1 MPYKSLE
8 ITNASLTVEPSTK
21 KVQFYKGYSS
31 LTPANASVKVFD
43 LDLIKQNI
51 INTFN
56 TRRGERVMNP
66 TFGTIIWDILM
77 EPMTPAIRDA
87 LNQDIKLI
95 CNSDP
100 RAVPVQ
106 MNLTEYPTGY
116 IVEIT
121 MKLKGT
127 DQSSSMKL
135 TFDQNIGLIVQ

>member
-8 ITNASLTVEPSTK
+8 ITNASLSVEPSTK

-43 LDLIKQNI
+43 LALIKQNI

-66 TFGTIIWDILM
+66 NFGTIIWDILM

-87 LNQDIKLI
+87 LNQDIKQI

-100 RAVPVQ
+100 RAVPVA

>member
-31 LTPANASVKVFD
+31 LTPANASVKLFD
-43 LDLIKQNI
+43 LDLIKQDI
-51 INTFN
+51 VNTFN

-77 EPMTPAIRDA
+77 EPMTPAIREA
-87 LNQDIKLI
+87 LNNDIKHI

-100 RAVPVQ
+100 RAIPIAI
-106 MNLTEYPTGY
+106 NLTEYPTGF

-127 DQSSSMKL
+127 DQSSAMKL
-135 TFDQNIGLIVQ
+135 TFDQNVGLIVQ

>member
-1 MPYKSLE
+1 
-8 ITNASLTVEPSTK
+8 
-21 KVQFYKGYSS
+21 
-31 LTPANASVKVFD
+31 
-43 LDLIKQNI
+43 
-51 INTFN
+51 
-56 TRRGERVMNP
+56 MNP